1 MRSALGSTK
10 GFLNSLE
17 ANFLT
22 YLFQTYKL
30 RVIML
35 PHVGKEWGVLDFSL
49 EMHCTPGLL
58 LTVPDAC
65 PVG

>member
-10 GFLNSLE
+10 GFLYSLE

-22 YLFQTYKL
+22 YLSQTYKL

-35 PHVGKEWGVLDFSL
+35 PHVASGMGS
-49 EMHCTPGLL
+49 P
-58 LTVPDAC
+58 
-65 PVG
+65 